1 MEEKLIV
8 RMGSRVNVVPVD
20 CITYLENQKRK
31 VIVHTCRGVYEEYGR
46 LTDIC
51 ETLDGRFY
59 QCHRSYVINFEH
71 VSAMAE
77 GRIVFDDGSSI
88 YLGRNTFARTRRKF
102 EEYLPDKRKSG

>member
-8 RMGSRVNVVPVD
+8 RMGNSVNVVPVD

-31 VIVHTCRGVYEEYGR
+31 VIVHTREGAFEEYGR
-46 LTDIC
+46 LTEISK
-51 ETLDGRFY
+51 ELDDRFY

-77 GRIVFDDGSSI
+77 GRIAFDDGSSI